1 MHLNSESLGKW
12 FTDQGDYT
20 HNINYDLDENSIIMD
35 LGGYKGAW
43 AQQIIDKYNPNV
55 YIIEPVTAFCD
66 FMVDLFSENEKVK
79 ILNCGVSDNNK
90 EGSIYMAG
98 DATSSTLSTG
108 TAINTS
114 FYTIDSI
121 LEKFNLNEVDLLQ
134 INIEGDEYVLLENML
149 KTGSINKFKNIQVQF
164 HLGVENDVFRR
175 DKIREGFILN
185 GFTNKFN
192 YPFVWESW
200 QK

>member
-12 FTDQGDYT
+12 FADQGDYT
-20 HNINYDLDENSIIMD
+20 HNINYDLDENSIVID

-55 YIIEPVTAFCD
+55 YIIEPVMAFYN

-79 ILNCGVSDNNK
+79 ILNCGVSDSNK
-90 EGSIYMAG
+90 EGSIYIAE
-98 DATSSTLSTG
+98 DATSSTLSKG
-108 TAINTS
+108 TAIDVS

-121 LEKFNLNEVDLLQ
+121 LEKWDLNEVDLLQ
-134 INIEGDEYVLLENML
+134 INIEGDEYLLLEHML
-149 KTGSINKFKNIQVQF
+149 KTGSINKFKNVQVQF
-164 HLGVENDVFRR
+164 HLGVENDISRR
-175 DKIREGFILN
+175 EKIQEGFILH
-185 GFTNKFN
+185 GFKNRFN

>member
-12 FTDQGDYT
+12 FADQGDYT
-20 HNINYDLDENSIIMD
+20 HNINYDLDENSIVID

-55 YIIEPVTAFCD
+55 YIIEPVMAFYN

-79 ILNCGVSDNNK
+79 ILNCGVSDSNK
-90 EGSIYMAG
+90 EGSIYIAE
-98 DATSSTLSTG
+98 DA
-108 TAINTS
+108 
-114 FYTIDSI
+114 
-121 LEKFNLNEVDLLQ
+121 LNEVDLLQ
-134 INIEGDEYVLLENML
+134 INIEGDEYLLLEHML
-149 KTGSINKFKNIQVQF
+149 KTGSINKFKNVQVQF
-164 HLGVENDVFRR
+164 HLGVENDISRR
-175 DKIREGFILN
+175 EKIQEGFILH
-185 GFTNKFN
+185 GFKNRFN